1 MFTEHF
7 RSVNGK
13 LTGRRIVV
21 KDEINR
27 VVSEAKTKLSEA
39 TNEKELQNLK
49 TAYVGKQGSLTLL
62 MKEMPKRDA

>member
-49 TAYVGKQGSLTLL
+49 TA
-62 MKEMPKRDA
+62 